1 MTHSPVPCLIS
12 RSFRDEPSNSIPIDD
27 DLRRMPPQMRPVVV
41 ATHLFAA
48 AGVPCSRPRI
58 HQLTLM
64 GGRGRA
70 LLYSAPCCQRK
81 HPTQKARGDA
91 AAQRALSFLWAGAA
105 GRPGTT
111 ISAATAYA
119 HLPRSFIMSWPRAS
133 GATLQ
138 AAAADDQASRFVTIE
153 TITLSDSIQR

>member
-12 RSFRDEPSNSIPIDD
+12 RSFRDEPSNSIPT
-27 DLRRMPPQMRPVVV
+27 MTYGGCPHKCVPSSSPPTYSPP
-41 ATHLFAA
+41 AA
-48 AGVPCSRPRI
+48 CLCSRPRI

-153 TITLSDSIQR
+153 TSI